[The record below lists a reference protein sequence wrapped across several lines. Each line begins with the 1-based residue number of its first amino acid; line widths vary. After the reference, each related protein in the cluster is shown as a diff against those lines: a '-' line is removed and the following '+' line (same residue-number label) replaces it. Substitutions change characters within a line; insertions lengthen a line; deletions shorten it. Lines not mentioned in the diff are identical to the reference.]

1 MTSAIEIEA
10 NGVKK
15 TANATI
21 TDGSGCNFV
30 TDTSRKQI
38 TPDDNMMALTQLT
51 AKSLGLKEGDTF
63 RWHIYTSDKWVTST
77 VTLICRNPMT
87 QGLTMTRATLERLG
101 YEFTPGYV
109 DTQQTITSF
118 NNSHVTKTL
127 TNSDMHNFWSN
138 YMETMNMMVSIL
150 ILFAVILAVVV
161 LYNLGQINFT
171 EQERENA
178 TLKVIGFSTGRIL
191 RFNLL
196 QNLVYATIGILLGTP
211 LGLYLVYIMI
221 STSGDSF
228 DMMVKLTPVSFI
240 ICAVIT
246 LVVSTLVS
254 LLFTRYI
261 KKLDMVTSLKGVE

>member
-1 MTSAIEIEA
+1 
-10 NGVKK
+10 
-15 TANATI
+15 
-21 TDGSGCNFV
+21 
-30 TDTSRKQI
+30 
-38 TPDDNMMALTQLT
+38 
-51 AKSLGLKEGDTF
+51 
-63 RWHIYTSDKWVTST
+63 
-77 VTLICRNPMT
+77 MT
-87 QGLTMTRATLERLG
+87 QGLTMTRTTLEKLG

-109 DTQQTITSF
+109 DTQQSLTALD
-118 NNSHVTKTL
+118 NSHVSKVL
-127 TNSDMHNFWSN
+127 TAADMHNFWAH
-138 YMETMNMMVSIL
+138 YMESMNMMVAVL
-150 ILFAVILAVVV
+150 ILFAVIQAVVV

-178 TLKVIGFSTGRIL
+178 TLKVIGFSTERIL

-196 QNLVYATIGILLGTP
+196 QNIVFAVFGILLGTP